1 MKKLLFILTFTFSLF
16 SISNMHAQT
25 GVEWQSC
32 FSGSNYSVGILNDVC
47 RTSDGGYIL
56 VGGASIIDTVFWPYQ
71 MGDGDFGVIRT
82 DSVGNLIWKKTYG
95 GNKMD
100 YAICVIKGIR
110 PNRYYIAGV
119 SRSESSTNYHSPSN
133 FGDAWLIAIDS
144 AGTQLWN
151 MCYGGY
157 IGEAFNSLIQL
168 GDSNIIY
175 GIGLTGSPSNSGDVS
190 MNYKQIQTGWICKI
204 NANNGTL
211 IKERVYGGTNNDEL
225 FNSTKLNNNSFLV
238 QAATQSRDHD
248 VWVHYGNGQT
258 VENGWLLNIDTALNI
273 IWQKTIGTSGG
284 VGGIGDVIKTQD
296 GGAAVLGATVNRPG
310 DTSSFTFYVDTL
322 PPYGTRKQEAFII
335 KYDSLGNELW
345 QQHYS
350 APLDRVGPEGRFV
363 QMQDKGFVF
372 SSEVNHWH
380 GFALWPYSYGSVLF
394 RTDSV
399 GNFVSASR
407 YGTGN
412 GGGLQPRNLFT
423 TWDNKLVVTSGGS
436 VACSSSNKA
445 GWSLFQIG
453 HQLAIEDNI
462 KTEPL
467 IKVYPNPSNGIIN
480 IDFENIDGIKR
491 ISVYNTLGQLIE
503 NNAVNS
509 NLKHYSINLNNYPKG
524 LYFIGIET
532 ETDMLYRK
540 VILE

>member
-1 MKKLLFILTFTFSLF
+1 MKRIIFIFQIFIGLSVQ
-16 SISNMHAQT
+16 AQT

-32 FSGSNYSVGILNDVC
+32 FSGTSNGIGVLNDAC

-56 VGGASIIDTVFWPYQ
+56 VGGVSIIDTVFWPYQ

-110 PNRYYIAGV
+110 PNRYYIGGV
-119 SRSESSTNYHSPSN
+119 SRSESSNNYHSPSN
-133 FGDAWLIAIDS
+133 LGDAWLIAIDS
-144 AGTQLWN
+144 AGNQLWN

-157 IGEAFNSLIQL
+157 DGEAFHSLIQL

-190 MNYKQIQTGWICKI
+190 NNYNSTVSGWICKI

-211 IKERVYGGTNNDEL
+211 IKERVYGGSHEDKL
-225 FNSTKLNNNSFLV
+225 INSAKLNNNSFLV

-248 VWVHYGNGQT
+248 VWTHYGNGQT

-273 IWQKTIGTSGG
+273 VWQKTIGTSGG
-284 VGGIGDVIKTQD
+284 IGAIADVIKTQD
-296 GGAAVLGATVNRPG
+296 GGFAVWGGTVNRPG

-335 KYDSLGNELW
+335 KYDSIGNELW

-350 APLDRVGPEGRFV
+350 APLDRVGFEGRFV

-372 SSEVNHWH
+372 SSVVSKWH
-380 GFALWPYSYGSVLF
+380 GFSLWPYSYGSVLF

-407 YGTGN
+407 YGNGN
-412 GGGLQPRNLFT
+412 GGGLQTRNLFT
-423 TWDNKLVVTSGGS
+423 TWDNKLVVVSRGS
-436 VACSSSNKA
+436 AACSSSNKV

-453 HQLAIEDNI
+453 HQLAIEDNS
-462 KTEPL
+462 KSEPS

-480 IDFENIDGIKR
+480 IDFENTDGIKR
-491 ISVYNTLGQLIE
+491 ISIYNTLGQMIE
-503 NNAVNS
+503 STAVNTS
-509 NLKHYSINLNNYPKG
+509 LKHYSINLNGKPKG

-532 ETDMLYRK
+532 ENDMLFRK

>member
-1 MKKLLFILTFTFSLF
+1 MKRIIYIFIFQIFIGLSVQ
-16 SISNMHAQT
+16 AQT

-32 FSGSNYSVGILNDVC
+32 FSVKSSGLMDVC
-47 RTSDGGYIL
+47 KTKDGGYL
-56 VGGASIIDTVFWPYQ
+56 MVGTANLDTAFWTSL

-82 DSVGNLIWKKTYG
+82 DSVGNLVWKRTYG
-95 GNKMD
+95 GNKLDAAM
-100 YAICVIKGIR
+100 CVIKGIR

-119 SRSESSTNYHSPSN
+119 SRSEGSTNYHSPSN

-144 AGTQLWN
+144 AGNQLWN

-157 IGEAFNSLIQL
+157 VGEAFHSLIQL

-225 FNSTKLNNNSFLV
+225 YNSIKLNNNSFLV
-238 QAATQSRDHD
+238 QGVTQGRDHD
-248 VWVHYGNGQT
+248 VWTHYGNGQT

-273 IWQKTIGTSGG
+273 VWQKTIGTSGG
-284 VGGIGDVIKTQD
+284 EGRIDDVVKTQD
-296 GGAAVLGATVNRPG
+296 GGFAVWGRTVNRPG

-322 PPYGTRKQEAFII
+322 PPYGTRKKEAFII

-350 APLDRVGPEGRFV
+350 APLDPVGTEGRFV

-372 SSEVNHWH
+372 SSVVSKWH

-407 YGTGN
+407 YGNGN
-412 GGGLQPRNLFT
+412 GGGLQTRNLFT
-423 TWDNKLVVTSGGS
+423 TWDNKLVVASRGS
-436 VACSSSNKA
+436 AACSSSNKA
-445 GWSLFQIG
+445 GWSIFQIG
-453 HQLAIEDNI
+453 HQLAIEDNS
-462 KTEPL
+462 KAKPS

-480 IDFENIDGIKR
+480 IDFENTDGIKR
-491 ISVYNTLGQLIE
+491 ISIYNTLGQMIE
-503 NNAVNS
+503 STSVNT
-509 NLKHYSINLNNYPKG
+509 NLKHYRVNLNGKPKG
-524 LYFIGIET
+524 LYFIVVET
-532 ETDMLYRK
+532 NNGNVYK
-540 VILE
+540 KILLE